1 MEIGDSTR
9 TSAALLD
16 GISAVLQISLPDHGL
31 LKADELFFTPART
44 LR

>member
-16 GISAVLQISLPDHGL
+16 GISAVLQIYLPVRRCL
-31 LKADELFFTPART
+31 QPV
-44 LR
+44 